1 MEVSFDADV
10 AIEHGI
16 RAAVVLN
23 HIAHLMRFPDGS
35 QVGYFKSCGR
45 AYVHV
50 SPEYL
55 WKMFPFMSLRQA
67 TAALRELREGGLIA
81 EREAPSRPQ
90 SPDGPF
96 KAPKGRKTSMA
107 VLRKAH
113 KSNFTVIDNQV
124 FKSNLSLKARGLLCT
139 MLSLPDNWEF
149 SEKGLQ
155 MILPA
160 DGQTS
165 VRTAIKELEG
175 SGYLSRTRL
184 RDAKGKIIDW
194 LWTFSD
200 YPQENQTLV
209 ETNVQV
215 TGLPQCDYPS
225 LENPNLDK
233 PNLDKPNLE
242 TQRQLNTKQSNTNEE
257 RKKGAS
263 TDGYATAPAKA
274 APEKKGT
281 YGCYGNVKLSDT
293 DLSKLKAEFP
303 ADWQERIDRLSTYM
317 DSSGKSYK
325 NHLATI
331 RTWARRDAE
340 RGMTPK
346 AQVQAQST
354 APARPEMSIDD
365 IMEKHGVDYMTA
377 MEMHFDGTY

>member
-1 MEVSFDADV
+1 
-10 AIEHGI
+10 
-16 RAAVVLN
+16 
-23 HIAHLMRFPDGS
+23 
-35 QVGYFKSCGR
+35 
-45 AYVHV
+45 
-50 SPEYL
+50 
-55 WKMFPFMSLRQA
+55 
-67 TAALRELREGGLIA
+67 
-81 EREAPSRPQ
+81 
-90 SPDGPF
+90 
-96 KAPKGRKTSMA
+96 MA

-184 RDAKGKIIDW
+184 RDAKGKVIDW

-263 TDGYATAPAKA
+263 TDEYATAPAKA

-325 NHLATI
+325 NHLVTI
-331 RTWARRDAE
+331 RNWARRDAE
-340 RGMTPK
+340 REAASHKPLASNPGRREMTPEDVM
-346 AQVQAQST
+346 A
-354 APARPEMSIDD
+354 
-365 IMEKHGVDYMTA
+365 KHGVDYFTA
-377 MEMHFDGTY
+377 QEMLCDGTY

>member
-1 MEVSFDADV
+1 
-10 AIEHGI
+10 
-16 RAAVVLN
+16 
-23 HIAHLMRFPDGS
+23 
-35 QVGYFKSCGR
+35 
-45 AYVHV
+45 
-50 SPEYL
+50 
-55 WKMFPFMSLRQA
+55 
-67 TAALRELREGGLIA
+67 
-81 EREAPSRPQ
+81 
-90 SPDGPF
+90 
-96 KAPKGRKTSMA
+96 MA

-124 FKSNLSLKARGLLCT
+124 FKSNLSLKARGLLST
-139 MLSLPDNWEF
+139 MLSLPDNWNF
-149 SEKGLQ
+149 STAGLTS
-155 MILPA
+155 ILPS
-160 DGQTS
+160 DGES
-165 VRTAIKELEG
+165 IIRSAIKELEAN
-175 SGYLSRTRL
+175 GYLTRECI
-184 RDAKGKIIDW
+184 RDDKGKITDW

-200 YPQENQTLV
+200 YPQDENPHVENQHV
-209 ETNVQV
+209 
-215 TGLPQCDYPS
+215 
-225 LENPNLDK
+225 DK
-233 PNLDKPNLE
+233 PQLDNPHVEN
-242 TQRQLNTKQSNTNEE
+242 QAQLSTKQSNTDGES
-257 RKKGAS
+257 KKGTS

-281 YGCYGNVKLSDT
+281 YGCYDNVKLTDT

-317 DSSGKSYK
+317 DGSGKSYK

>member
-1 MEVSFDADV
+1 
-10 AIEHGI
+10 
-16 RAAVVLN
+16 
-23 HIAHLMRFPDGS
+23 
-35 QVGYFKSCGR
+35 
-45 AYVHV
+45 
-50 SPEYL
+50 
-55 WKMFPFMSLRQA
+55 
-67 TAALRELREGGLIA
+67 
-81 EREAPSRPQ
+81 
-90 SPDGPF
+90 
-96 KAPKGRKTSMA
+96 MA

-184 RDAKGKIIDW
+184 RDAKGKVIDW

-225 LENPNLDK
+225 LEN

-340 RGMTPK
+340 REAASHKPLASNPGRREMTPEDVM
-346 AQVQAQST
+346 A
-354 APARPEMSIDD
+354 
-365 IMEKHGVDYMTA
+365 KHGVDYFTA
-377 MEMHFDGTY
+377 QEMLCDGTY